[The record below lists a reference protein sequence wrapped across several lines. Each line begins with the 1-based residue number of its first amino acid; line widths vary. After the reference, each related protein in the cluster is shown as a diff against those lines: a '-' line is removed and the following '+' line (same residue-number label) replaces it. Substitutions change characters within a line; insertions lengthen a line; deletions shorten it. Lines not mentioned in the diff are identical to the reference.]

1 MLFQPFTAL
10 NSECIWGLLM
20 SSGLAIFHWTF
31 IWPMFAN
38 MASLQSSFSGCDLC
52 LTFYNNH
59 YWSILLNKV
68 PADTETHQTNDMTK
82 IKDFFGIMIRVQVPG
97 LNASVADLNL
107 KMLEYKQII
116 LFTDLF
122 MSAGRDDALLMHVLV
137 TVMVWIGAVHMRLC
151 TLSADV
157 SLRLTEMWPWLL
169 QRASRSPEGSM
180 CSLLLQS
187 GAAWCSSRVELQPL
201 SAESWAAASDLL
213 FLRSSNFT
221 QCSSQWQQI
230 F

>member
-68 PADTETHQTNDMTK
+68 PADTETHQTNDMMK
-82 IKDFFGIMIRVQVPG
+82 IKYLFGIMIRVQVPG

-107 KMLEYKQII
+107 KMFEYKQII
-116 LFTDLF
+116 LIYGFIYVSGKRWCTTDARA
-122 MSAGRDDALLMHVLV
+122 SDSDGVNWCCSHASMHFVS
-137 TVMVWIGAVHMRLC
+137 WR
-151 TLSADV
+151 LSASHRNVALASTESEQVPRGV
-157 SLRLTEMWPWLL
+157 SVFPAAAEWSCMM
-169 QRASRSPEGSM
+169 QQ
-180 CSLLLQS
+180 QS
-187 GAAWCSSRVELQPL
+187 GAAAIVCWELSCCFWPPL
-201 SAESWAAASDLL
+201 FEEL
-213 FLRSSNFT
+213 
-221 QCSSQWQQI
+221 
-230 F
+230 